1 MDLPALQSE
10 ELYDLVDLS
19 QVLARRGTTPQ
30 GRRVGVPSRDRYVG
44 STDGFVR
51 PQEAQARRQEA
62 READCGLPRMVPRL
76 VVRLGGPFR
85 LREQLA
91 RQAAVDR

>member
-1 MDLPALQSE
+1 MDLPALQSK
-10 ELYDLVDLS
+10 ELYDVVDLP
-19 QVLARRGTTPQ
+19 QMLARRGPTPQ
-30 GRRVGVPSRDRYVG
+30 GYRVGVPSRDRYVG

-62 READCGLPRMVPRL
+62 CEADRGLPRMVPRL
-76 VVRLGGPFR
+76 VVRLGEPFW

-91 RQAAVDR
+91 RQEAVER

>member
-1 MDLPALQSE
+1 MDLSALQSE
-10 ELYDLVDLS
+10 ELHDLLDLS

-62 READCGLPRMVPRL
+62 CEADRGLPRMVPRL
-76 VVRLGGPFR
+76 VVRMGEPFR

>member
-1 MDLPALQSE
+1 MDLPALQSK
-10 ELYDLVDLS
+10 ELYDVVDLP
-19 QVLARRGTTPQ
+19 QMLARRGSTPQ
-30 GRRVGVPSRDRYVG
+30 GHRVGVPSRDRYVG
-44 STDGFVR
+44 PTYGFVC

-76 VVRLGGPFR
+76 VVRMGGPFR